1 MKKIIIFSYFIFA
14 VCVLQAQQDN
24 REEMRRYIRR
34 AQTAYNA
41 GEFSDA
47 LKEYK
52 TALQLA
58 PQYPELYKA
67 IGDVYEKLGGTAN
80 IIEAA
85 TYYKRYLELSP
96 DAEDK
101 RAIQDKIYDL
111 EYVQEK
117 SEDQDRFL
125 DDLSGI
131 WVAVDNLEIT
141 NRNKKTGT
149 MSWHTDFIFE
159 ITEIKK
165 TGKYRVTIMKEGC
178 DYFKESIIDKTV
190 DIVPRKDKSFNFT
203 IADAQAH
210 TPNQGGYSVLR
221 FGARL
226 LGAATGMDLISDA
239 ANVAVDVAQAN
250 DLPSNTQTAYIF
262 GLQYQDGKLEGL
274 VNIIQRFASSNK
286 QQTSRND
293 VYEITF
299 VKGKKGN
306 RNIEFSE
313 DMIHA
318 VENKPDI
325 ISLEKATFKQDKWGN
340 KLSDNE
346 IKNKLANVNP
356 QLSERFQSAKQQ
368 KTIGK
373 LLLTAGLLTTA
384 ASIPFLVIGS
394 QQRRYIDYNY
404 KYYDG
409 NGQLQYGGYY
419 DTNSPSLVTAGF
431 VMLGAGAVTTIVS
444 FPVIGTGSKKPLRVI
459 NEYNNQINQQM
470 KDKPTAELRFGATS
484 SGGIGFSLSF

>member
-1 MKKIIIFSYFIFA
+1 MKKIIIFSYFIVA

-41 GEFSDA
+41 GEFNDA

-96 DAEDK
+96 NAED
-101 RAIQDKIYDL
+101 RRTIQDKIYDL
-111 EYVQEK
+111 EYFQEK

-141 NRNKKTGT
+141 NKDKKVGT
-149 MSWHTDFIFE
+149 ISWHTNFIFE
-159 ITEIKK
+159 ISEIKK

-178 DYFKESIIDKTV
+178 DYYTESIIDKTV
-190 DIVPRKDKSFNFT
+190 DIVPQKDKSFNFT

-210 TPNQGGYSVLR
+210 TPNQGGYSALR
-221 FGARL
+221 FVARVA
-226 LGAATGMDLISDA
+226 GAATGMDWVTDA
-239 ANVAVDVAQAN
+239 ATTAVDVAQAN
-250 DLPSNTQTAYIF
+250 DLPSNTQIAYIF
-262 GLQYQDGKLEGL
+262 GLQYKDGKLEGL
-274 VNIIQRFASSNK
+274 VNIIQKFANPNK
-286 QQTSRND
+286 QRTSRND

-299 VKGKKGN
+299 VKSKKNDGH
-306 RNIEFSE
+306 IEFSNG
-313 DMIHA
+313 MTKAI
-318 VENKPDI
+318 ENKPDI
-325 ISLEKATFKQDKWGN
+325 ISLEKATYKQDKWGN

-346 IKNKLANVNP
+346 IKSKLANVNS
-356 QLSERFQSAKQQ
+356 QLSESFQAAKKQR
-368 KTIGK
+368 KTGNI
-373 LLLTAGLLTTA
+373 LLTAGLLTTA
-384 ASIPFLVIGS
+384 ASIPFLIIGNQEHLYS
-394 QQRRYIDYNY
+394 GDSYE
-404 KYYDG
+404 YYED
-409 NGQLQYGGYY
+409 GQLRRGTEYYY
-419 DTNSPSLVTAGF
+419 DTNSTLITAGL
-431 VMLGAGAVTTIVS
+431 VMLGTGVVTTIVS
-444 FPVIGTGSKKPLRVI
+444 FPIKSSGSKKSLDII
-459 NEYNNQINQQM
+459 NEYNNQISQQK
-470 KDKPTAELRFGATS
+470 KDKPVSELRFGATS
-484 SGGIGFSLSF
+484 SGGIGFTLTF